1 MKTCPNGFNTDL
13 QCRNLVMNSNEVT
26 KITQV
31 IQRDDGSEVRIVAQ
45 ACFGAG
51 LHRSIDVYVHSRQ
64 SSAHDWTLCS
74 DSPHPDWKSM
84 SVEDYV
90 KHGRSPMLQA
100 VSHGELLRAMSLIGA
115 PMAHHETNLA
125 EVASEPGDQPG

>member
-1 MKTCPNGFNTDL
+1 MVKVTVLMKTCPDGIKTDL
-13 QCRNLVMNSNEVT
+13 QYRNLAMESNEIT

-64 SSAHDWTLCS
+64 SVAHDWILCS
-74 DSPHPDWKSM
+74 DRPHPDWKSM

-100 VSHGELLRAMSLIGA
+100 VSYGELLRAMNAIGA
-115 PMAHHETNLA
+115 PILFR
-125 EVASEPGDQPG
+125 